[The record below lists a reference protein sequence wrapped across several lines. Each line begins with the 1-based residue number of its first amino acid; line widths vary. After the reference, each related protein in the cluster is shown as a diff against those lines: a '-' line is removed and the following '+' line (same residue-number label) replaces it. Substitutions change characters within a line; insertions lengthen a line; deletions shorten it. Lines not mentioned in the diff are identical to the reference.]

1 MATAKKYLF
10 DVSFDQA
17 ASKSVVVPQPEPEE
31 TFSRAELEAAQQA
44 ARAEGH
50 SAGLAEANDAATARA
65 AGAIETLAKG
75 VTSLFVARD
84 ATAVETQRQAIA
96 ALRVIVAKTVPVL
109 AAKGA
114 LAEIEALATK
124 CLIEAVDEPRVVLRV
139 SNDVYEAVRGQL
151 DAMAAASGYAGRIVL
166 LADEMLVAS
175 DARVE
180 WADGGVERNL
190 AQQLNE
196 IDATLARSC
205 DPAATP
211 NPTSSSGDEV

>member
-10 DVSFDQA
+10 DISFDQA
-17 ASKSVVVPQPEPEE
+17 ASKPVVVPEPEPEE

-44 ARAEGH
+44 ARADGH
-50 SAGLAEANDAATARA
+50 GAGLAEANDAATARA

-75 VTSLFVARD
+75 VTTLLAARD
-84 ATAVETQRQAIA
+84 ATALETERQAIA
-96 ALRVIVAKTVPVL
+96 ALRVIVAKTLPVL

-139 SNDVYEAVRGQL
+139 ANDVYEPVRGQL

-166 LADEMLVAS
+166 LADEMLVAG

-211 NPTSSSGDEV
+211 NPPSPSGDEL